1 MANVARKSEYTLQVR
16 MQSAWYTAIF
26 GKKIDSSISARKSE
40 CALQF
45 AMKSAWHT
53 GEFPEIGVLRAS
65 GETLNTTATTRR
77 KIPIP
82 VDTDTCVRSFLT
94 KTKIS

>member
-40 CALQF
+40 CPAVCDGN
-45 AMKSAWHT
+45 SAAHA
-53 GEFPEIGVLRAS
+53 I
-65 GETLNTTATTRR
+65 
-77 KIPIP
+77 
-82 VDTDTCVRSFLT
+82 
-94 KTKIS
+94 

>member
-45 AMKSAWHT
+45 AM
-53 GEFPEIGVLRAS
+53 
-65 GETLNTTATTRR
+65 
-77 KIPIP
+77 
-82 VDTDTCVRSFLT
+82 
-94 KTKIS
+94 